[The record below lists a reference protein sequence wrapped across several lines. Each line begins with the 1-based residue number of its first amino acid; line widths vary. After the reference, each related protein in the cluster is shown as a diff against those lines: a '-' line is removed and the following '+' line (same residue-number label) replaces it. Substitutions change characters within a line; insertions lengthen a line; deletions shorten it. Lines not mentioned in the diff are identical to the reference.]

1 MSPRTERPDE
11 AFVLDALRGTR
22 LERVRWVAET
32 GSTNDDLSDL
42 ARNGAPEQVLIT
54 DLQTSGKGRRG
65 RVWTAPSESG
75 LLMSVLVRGVSPADG
90 FWSVGA
96 VALAASEAIGSRTVS
111 ACTLKWPNDVMLG
124 PATDQK
130 KVAGVLA
137 QLVDDAIVVGIG
149 INATWPD
156 DVPADMAERG
166 TSINRHLNDRTIVDR
181 ADLAVDVLQR
191 AIGHLESDRET
202 LRSTWKSRCSTLGQ
216 HVRLE
221 LERGPI
227 VGTAV
232 DIAPDGALQIEDGG
246 VRTTH
251 QVGDVVHLRPA
262 G

>member
-1 MSPRTERPDE
+1 M
-11 AFVLDALRGTR
+11 
-22 LERVRWVAET
+22 
-32 GSTNDDLSDL
+32 
-42 ARNGAPEQVLIT
+42 
-54 DLQTSGKGRRG
+54 
-65 RVWTAPSESG
+65 
-75 LLMSVLVRGVSPADG
+75 
-90 FWSVGA
+90 
-96 VALAASEAIGSRTVS
+96 
-111 ACTLKWPNDVMLG
+111 
-124 PATDQK
+124 
-130 KVAGVLA
+130 LA